1 MSLYTINTHIKVHTH
16 HKHNQAYNPTRLFH
30 LVHKLNKPKHGK
42 VQDRTSNQGKNMA
55 ENYQNGIVQR
65 IIKNLLDI
73 QLLRLINVQ
82 PLWGYKIKKKLETE
96 FHTKIRHG
104 ALYPMLNR
112 LERQGFLTSQNQ
124 RQGGRTRKVYTIT
137 ASGKEYLQSYYD
149 ILRKQLEGESLS

>member
-1 MSLYTINTHIKVHTH
+1 
-16 HKHNQAYNPTRLFH
+16 
-30 LVHKLNKPKHGK
+30 
-42 VQDRTSNQGKNMA
+42 MA
-55 ENYQNGIVQR
+55 ENYQKGIVQR

-73 QLLRLINVQ
+73 QLLRLINTQ

-96 FHTKIRHG
+96 FHMKIRHG

-137 ASGKEYLQSYYD
+137 ESGKEYLQSYYS
-149 ILRKQLEGESLS
+149 ILRKQLEGENLN